1 MSRAA
6 LHDDEMYR
14 ALTTPPA
21 RTSTRARAGEPDGRA
36 RSTDA
41 RSRANLV
48 RVTPC
53 VGEVFRAE
61 CLGVVSRPS
70 GDAEDDVDVATSRDD
85 ADDSSETRAMA
96 RRVFF
101 ATNALGAMAAATT
114 TMDGVANAFE
124 EVPKDYAK
132 LAREVVETLS
142 ASLEYEAANAN
153 ASPGERFKLAKPAKE
168 AVKAYI
174 SYDKGGGSV
183 KGSTSYVDISEAL
196 RELSAFYKTNGATAF
211 MASDTRERILGK
223 LYEARDSLPPAEPSI
238 MDKLLQIGVKAD

>member
-1 MSRAA
+1 
-6 LHDDEMYR
+6 MYR
-14 ALTTPPA
+14 ATTTSTA
-21 RTSTRARAGEPDGRA
+21 RTSTRARACEPDGRA

-53 VGEVFRAE
+53 VGEIFRAE

-70 GDAEDDVDVATSRDD
+70 DEADDDADVATSRDETED
-85 ADDSSETRAMA
+85 ASETRAMA

-153 ASPGERFKLAKPAKE
+153 APAPPSEAPQAPMTPMSPGVRVELVTFPMFATSNAAAPPRVTFVQPPHSARANGERD
-168 AVKAYI
+168 
-174 SYDKGGGSV
+174 YDNYYPNV
-183 KGSTSYVDISEAL
+183 
-196 RELSAFYKTNGATAF
+196 
-211 MASDTRERILGK
+211 
-223 LYEARDSLPPAEPSI
+223 
-238 MDKLLQIGVKAD
+238 

>member
-1 MSRAA
+1 
-6 LHDDEMYR
+6 MYR
-14 ALTTPPA
+14 ATTTSTA
-21 RTSTRARAGEPDGRA
+21 RTSTRARACEPDGRA

-53 VGEVFRAE
+53 VGEIFRAE

-70 GDAEDDVDVATSRDD
+70 DEADDADVATSRDD
-85 ADDSSETRAMA
+85 AEDASETRAMA

-211 MASDTRERILGK
+211 MASDTRERILAK